1 MPDDQLDMA
10 TVLASTVHDAKNSL
24 GLISDQLEGV
34 MSELKDTNPEHA
46 RQLKRILIESGRINS
61 ALTHMLG
68 VYKVDNQLLH
78 PALDEVLVMEV
89 LEDAASR
96 YAGSLKQQNIKV
108 DIQCEDEDLVW
119 VMDEALVNS
128 VLTNIMTN
136 AIRYTRDW
144 IGLAA
149 FEENGQLCLCI
160 DDNGDGYPETL
171 LNCLAPDASLRV
183 KTSSTGLGVY
193 FAHRIAELHVDTA
206 QGRHGRIELLNKQDG
221 SGGRFALWLP

>member
-1 MPDDQLDMA
+1 MSDDQLDMA

-24 GLISDQLEGV
+24 GLISNQLDDV
-34 MSELKDTNPEHA
+34 MTELKGTNPEHA
-46 RQLKRILIESGRINS
+46 RQLKRILLESNRINS

-96 YAGSLKQQNIKV
+96 YAGSLKQQNIQV
-108 DIQCEDEDLVW
+108 DIQCEDEDMVW
-119 VMDEALVNS
+119 IMDEALINN

-144 IGLAA
+144 IGLIA
-149 FEENGQLCLCI
+149 FEENGQLCICI
-160 DDNGDGYPETL
+160 DDNGDGYPDAL
-171 LNCLAPDASLRV
+171 LNCLAPDASLKV

-193 FAHRIAELHVDTA
+193 FAHRIAELHVDKA
-206 QGRHGRIELLNKQDG
+206 QGRHGRIELINKENG
-221 SGGRFALWLP
+221 GGRFALWLP